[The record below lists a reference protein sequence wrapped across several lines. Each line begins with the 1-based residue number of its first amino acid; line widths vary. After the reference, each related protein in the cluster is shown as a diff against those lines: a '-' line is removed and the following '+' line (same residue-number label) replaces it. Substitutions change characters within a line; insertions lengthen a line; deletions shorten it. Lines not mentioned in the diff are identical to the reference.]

1 MTDAMILHRHAAPA
15 DMADTAPLVSFDT
28 AEMTARFPDEPFR
41 IGHALAS
48 HPLFTIPRLA
58 ELAATL
64 PRDQVEMTEAAVT
77 VETRFGDVKIIDA
90 PADEV
95 VRRIES
101 GHAWMVLKRV
111 ERDPAYAALLR
122 EMLDAVARGAG
133 FADCDEAGFYD
144 LQGFVFVSSPRA
156 VTPFHFDPEENM
168 FVQIRGRKAFHQYD
182 NRDRAILSDEELE
195 ISPSKHRNLS
205 FDTAY
210 DARKTSFHL
219 VPGEGCFVPH
229 LWPHWVETFDETSI
243 SMAFTWKSPAADRLN
258 TLLQA
263 NGLLRHLGLPQAS
276 PGLRPGLDGAKVAGY
291 RALRAAIA
299 PMRRSE
305 GLRRTL
311 RGLLFG
317 RQANYYYG
325 KDDGAA

>member
-1 MTDAMILHRHAAPA
+1 MTDALTLDRSPATAAPA
-15 DMADTAPLVSFDT
+15 ATGALVSFDADELAT
-28 AEMTARFPDEPFR
+28 RFPNEPFR
-41 IGHALAS
+41 LRHALSS

-58 ELAATL
+58 ELARTL
-64 PRDQVEMTEAAVT
+64 PRDQVEMTEAAVK
-77 VETRFGDVKIIDA
+77 VETRFEDVKIIDA

-122 EMLDAVARGAG
+122 EMLDDVARGAG

-144 LQGFVFVSSPRA
+144 LQGFIFVTSPRA
-156 VTPFHFDPEENM
+156 VTPFHYDPEENM

-182 NRDRAILSDEELE
+182 NRDRSILSDEDLE
-195 ISPSKHRNLS
+195 ISPSKHRNLTFDPA
-205 FDTAY
+205 FDT
-210 DARKTSFHL
+210 RKVSFHL
-219 VPGEGCFVPH
+219 EGGEGCFVPH
-229 LWPHWVETFDETSI
+229 LWPHWVETFDDLSI

-276 PGLRPGLDGAKVAGY
+276 PGIRPALDSAKVAGY
-291 RALRAAIA
+291 RAMRAAIA
-299 PMRRSE
+299 PLRRSE
-305 GLRRTL
+305 GMRRAL

-317 RQANYYYG
+317 RKANYYYG
-325 KDDGAA
+325 KDGEAA